1 MRNRYQALEEKEP
14 VAEEDKVERNFE
26 ITRKT
31 STEVAETILGRARGG
46 KSHWLARKR
55 GVSLTIVRPLMR
67 RGS

>member
-26 ITRKT
+26 IMRKT

-46 KSHWLARKR
+46 KSHWLARK
-55 GVSLTIVRPLMR
+55 L
-67 RGS
+67 GSH

>member
-26 ITRKT
+26 IMRKT
-31 STEVAETILGRARGG
+31 STEVAETILGRPRGK
-46 KSHWLARKR
+46 KSRKR
-55 GVSLTIVRPLMR
+55 GVSLAILRPLMR